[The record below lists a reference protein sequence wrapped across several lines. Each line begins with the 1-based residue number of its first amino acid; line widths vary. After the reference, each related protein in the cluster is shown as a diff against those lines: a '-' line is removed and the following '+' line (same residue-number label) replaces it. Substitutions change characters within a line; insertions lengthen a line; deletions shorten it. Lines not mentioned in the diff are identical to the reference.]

1 MGSTPAD
8 ADACGMPCEGD
19 KEEVC
24 GGRAVISVFKKKAV
38 SQKKRRVRGG
48 DVSE

>member
-1 MGSTPAD
+1 MGSNPAN

-24 GGRAVISVFKKKAV
+24 GGRAVMSVFKKNTV
-38 SQKKRRVRGG
+38 SKRKRRGG
-48 DVSE
+48 AGM